1 MAQIY
6 HILGIAIFL
15 TLFRIFLN
23 FALLKVSIH
32 VSTLHRCVQHVTC
45 TSVSMHVNL
54 YLYVCVSASTCVC
67 TCTVC
72 LYLHVDRISS
82 RVTCTINEYITY
94 MYMSHLRQLIF
105 IFSFASGVFLS
116 FFLFFFPYLVPDF

>member
-23 FALLKVSIH
+23 FALLKVSI
-32 VSTLHRCVQHVTC
+32 STLHRCVQYVTC
-45 TSVSMHVNL
+45 ISVSMHVSV
-54 YLYVCVSASTCVC
+54 YLYVCVSVSTCVC

-72 LYLHVDRISS
+72 LYLDQISS
-82 RVTCTINEYITY
+82 HVTCTINEYITY

-105 IFSFASGVFLS
+105 IISFASGVFLS
-116 FFLFFFPYLVPDF
+116 FFFFPYLVPDF